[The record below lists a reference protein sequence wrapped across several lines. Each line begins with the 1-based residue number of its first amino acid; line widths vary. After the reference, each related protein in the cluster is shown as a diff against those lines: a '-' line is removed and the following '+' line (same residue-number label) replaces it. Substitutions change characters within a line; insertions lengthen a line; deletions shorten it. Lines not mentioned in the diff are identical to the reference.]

1 MYIQVIMTFFSELV
15 AAFRRIEDS
24 GICVV
29 DGMEYAVNIKTV
41 VVADMSFLWKYCG
54 RGNACGNGS
63 FCWLCKCHAKTRHL
77 GYPGGCRTCRDA
89 GEAYNDH
96 GEQSCRHWEAHTPEF
111 EKWESA
117 RFNYLEEEVG
127 GTIPL
132 SSLPS
137 WNDVQQLREECDA
150 RCTGE
155 NDRKVLKKAKTEEQL
170 ERFLLARCR
179 GGSKLTSNKLQGAR
193 HCDVKIVRKDLEER
207 NMLQRNMNEGEMRA
221 TMEVRLRLEDE
232 WKRLRIIRK
241 DTRFLNGGDGGVQN
255 ELDRILVD
263 LLHAPMRMNEK
274 VPPLPSKPKWR
285 VTGGLKKH

>member
-1 MYIQVIMTFFSELV
+1 M
-15 AAFRRIEDS
+15 
-24 GICVV
+24 
-29 DGMEYAVNIKTV
+29 
-41 VVADMSFLWKYCG
+41 
-54 RGNACGNGS
+54 
-63 FCWLCKCHAKTRHL
+63 
-77 GYPGGCRTCRDA
+77 PRDA

-179 GGSKLTSNKLQGAR
+179 GGSKLTSNKLQGVR
-193 HCDVKIVRKDLEER
+193 HCDIKIVRKDLEER

-285 VTGGLKKH
+285 VTEGLKKH